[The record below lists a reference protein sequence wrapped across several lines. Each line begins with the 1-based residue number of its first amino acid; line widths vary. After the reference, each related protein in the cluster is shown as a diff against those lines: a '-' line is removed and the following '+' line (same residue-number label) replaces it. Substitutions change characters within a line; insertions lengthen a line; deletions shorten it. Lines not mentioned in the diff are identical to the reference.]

1 MVKLKQLLRS
11 FLRSQ
16 GLDIVKISHKT
27 GTEPALTKDIVD
39 QLFTI
44 GQGNIPAL
52 SVPVTDIT
60 WDNGFSLHPDGWNPY
75 LQTAKEYIS
84 CSVQS
89 YEDSSLNAFYD
100 AFTPES
106 AGEYLSAGFS
116 SGLSSSGTL
125 SKIPAH
131 SYILPWSV
139 LSPEE
144 RLKSRQ
150 KQNREEEQLSFSVF
164 GKRRKM
170 SGINKMGPV
179 SSDKG
184 QLEFKR
190 IISLV
195 DSIKNKG
202 YNRSLAMDVEAVA
215 LQHKGKIIFVISSG
229 FHRSAVLAA
238 LGHKS
243 IPILLKPRLI
253 VNMDL
258 ILQGPAVRNAY
269 WTKADLE
276 IYINYLFTEK
286 GKDRARSLGLL

>member
-1 MVKLKQLLRS
+1 MVKLKYLLRS
-11 FLRSQ
+11 ILRSK

-27 GTEPALTKDIVD
+27 GTDPALTEYIID

-44 GQGNIPAL
+44 GQGSVPAY
-52 SVPVTDIT
+52 SVPVSDIT

-75 LQTAKEYIS
+75 LQTAVEYLS
-84 CSVQS
+84 GKVQN
-89 YEDSSLNAFYD
+89 YQDSSLNTFYNT
-100 AFTPES
+100 FTPET
-106 AGEYLSAGFS
+106 AGAYLSA
-116 SGLSSSGTL
+116 GLSSSGTL
-125 SKIPAH
+125 SEIPAH

-150 KQNREEEQLSFSVF
+150 KQNREEEQLSSSLF
-164 GKRRKM
+164 GKTRNI

-179 SSDKG
+179 SPDKG

-190 IISLV
+190 ITSLV
-195 DSIKNKG
+195 DSIKKQG

-238 LGHKS
+238 LGHQS

-253 VNMDL
+253 VTMDL
-258 ILQGPAVRNAY
+258 ILQGAAVRNAY